1 MVHKA
6 FLLLGSNINP
16 EKNLPLAVSHL
27 KQKVKILRFSRV
39 WQTPAV
45 GSWGPDFLNAAIEI
59 KTGLSKEELKKEV
72 LHKIELNLGRVR
84 TENKNEPRTIDL
96 DIILFDDE
104 ILDQNLWVKSFIAL
118 PMADIHPS
126 LINPLNNKKLSQT
139 CLELKNS
146 VLDYP
151 HILILE

>member
-59 KTGLSKEELKKEV
+59 KTGLSKEELKKFKTSPWLKLDAVKMQGEV
-72 LHKIELNLGRVR
+72 SKLPGLAEIEIPV
-84 TENKNEPRTIDL
+84 
-96 DIILFDDE
+96 DIS
-104 ILDQNLWVKSFIAL
+104 K
-118 PMADIHPS
+118 
-126 LINPLNNKKLSQT
+126 
-139 CLELKNS
+139 
-146 VLDYP
+146 
-151 HILILE
+151 ILEFYSR